1 MEPGQIVCPRCGQ
14 TDQIQRLTVVVQS
27 GITVGSYAGAATSA
41 GYMAGEHGGAI
52 SMAGQSRLAGGSHT
66 LQAQRLAPPPR
77 PAYDSATL
85 WKSVA
90 RSGAAILFGL
100 WLMSIGDAL
109 FGLPICV
116 VALYYAIKAY
126 RTDQG
131 ARADHQQY
139 LAQWQR
145 EMAVWSRAYYCA
157 RDDTVFLPGSDDSA
171 AAEDLRFF
179 LQIHAEDERRQR

>member
-139 LAQWQR
+139 LAQWQDIVPSSGGLS
-145 EMAVWSRAYYCA
+145 EGIDGTTA
-157 RDDTVFLPGSDDSA
+157 RCV
-171 AAEDLRFF
+171 EDLGEA
-179 LQIHAEDERRQR
+179 IITACG